1 MRTRRR
7 TGVLC
12 TLAAVALLSSAC
24 GDDPS
29 EAVGAGAE
37 APVEDLAS
45 TLPPAGGTGTGT
57 IVINGSSY
65 GFDADVC
72 ALTPVSH
79 QGRAYDL
86 YVHGGGTM
94 NGDAFEIEVL
104 RTAGDDGTRIEQVS
118 ISYGEGQLIASNN
131 LVPEG
136 QTQDQLAVSDT
147 LLSGTMSFDSTGNS
161 VQGEGQVDLTCG

>member
-7 TGVLC
+7 AGMLC
-12 TLAAVALLSSAC
+12 SLAAVALFSAAC

-45 TLPPAGGTGTGT
+45 TLPPAGGTGTGVVT
-57 IVINGSSY
+57 LAAGSY

-79 QGRAYDL
+79 EGTAYDL
-86 YVHGGGTM
+86 YVHGEGTM
-94 NGDAFEIEVL
+94 NGTSFELEVL
-104 RTAGDDGTRIEQVS
+104 RTAGDDGTRIEQVN
-118 ISYGEGQLIASNN
+118 ISYGEGRIITANN

-136 QTQDQLAVSDT
+136 RTQDKLAVSDT
-147 LLSGTMSFDSTGNS
+147 LLSGAMEFDSSGNEIH
-161 VQGEGQVDLTCG
+161 GEGQIDLTCG

>member
-1 MRTRRR
+1 MLSRRR
-7 TGVLC
+7 AGMLC
-12 TLAAVALLSSAC
+12 SLAAVALFSAAC

-45 TLPPAGGTGTGT
+45 TLPPADGSGTGVVTLVTGT
-57 IVINGSSY
+57 Y

-79 QGRAYDL
+79 EGTAYDL
-86 YVHGGGTM
+86 YVHGEGMKDGTE
-94 NGDAFEIEVL
+94 FQLEVL
-104 RTAGDDGTRIEQVS
+104 RTAGDDGTRIEQVN
-118 ISYGEGQLIASNN
+118 ISYGEGRLITANN

-136 QTQDQLAVSDT
+136 QTQDKLAVTDT
-147 LLSGTMSFDSTGNS
+147 LLSGSMEFDSSGNE
-161 VQGEGQVDLTCG
+161 VQGEGQIDLTCR